1 MSTFRFAALTLF
13 ALSASFLAGCLLVAA
28 YTGAIL

>member
-1 MSTFRFAALTLF
+1 MTALRFAALTFL
-13 ALSASFLAGCLLVAA
+13 ALSASFAAGCLLVAA